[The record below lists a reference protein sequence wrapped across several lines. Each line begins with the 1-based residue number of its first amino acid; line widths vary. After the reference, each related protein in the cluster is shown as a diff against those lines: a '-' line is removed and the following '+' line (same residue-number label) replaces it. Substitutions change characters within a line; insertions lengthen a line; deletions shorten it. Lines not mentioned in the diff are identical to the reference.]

1 MINRVRTL
9 RLADLRHTTAFR
21 LTAGLCSVFVVAVI
35 GLLGLTYVLTAQQLF
50 WRTDQVLDHRME
62 GFIQTRPGEER
73 RAIRR
78 SIETM
83 ANPLEYTALYD
94 RQGRR
99 LEGNVKVAGPFPL
112 GRAFDRE
119 DGGPPGVPLRLLA
132 KRMASGDVIIV
143 ARDISP
149 LRDLHE
155 RVLTIM
161 GLSGLVTIMAAL
173 VAGVALSLGPMRR
186 VQHMQVMAA
195 AIARGDL
202 RRRLPDTHRRDEID
216 VIGIIINGMVEEIER
231 LMGQVKGATDAIA
244 HDMRTPLTHLR
255 ARLDRLA
262 QHETIAADPALR
274 ESMYGAIGE
283 LDAALAR
290 FRALLRISEIE
301 ASHRHAAFQNLDPQ
315 DVLTGVAELY
325 DPLAEERGITLD
337 VPTVTGLA
345 IRCDERLM
353 FEAISNLVENAI
365 KFAPEH
371 STVTLSLQALPD
383 AVVIEVRDAGPGIL
397 EHERERVLRRFERG
411 AAAALAPGSGLGLS
425 LVVAIVQLH
434 GFEFSLDDA
443 GPGLIAR
450 ITAPRLR

>member
-1 MINRVRTL
+1 MIDKVRTL

-21 LTAGLCSVFVVAVI
+21 LTAGLCSVFVVAVV

-62 GFIQTRPGEER
+62 GLILTQREDER

-78 SIETM
+78 SIEAMT
-83 ANPLEYTALYD
+83 NPLEYTALYD
-94 RQGRR
+94 RQGYR

-112 GRAFDRE
+112 NHPFDRE

-132 KRMASGDVIIV
+132 RRMASGDVVIV

-161 GLSGLVTIMAAL
+161 GLSGLVTILAAL
-173 VAGVALSLGPMRR
+173 VAGVGLSLGPMRR

-262 QHETIAADPALR
+262 QHDTIASDPALR

-301 ASHRHAAFQNLDPQ
+301 ASHRHAAFQTLDPQ

-325 DPLAEERGITLD
+325 DPLAEERGITLH
-337 VPTVTGLA
+337 VPAVTGLT

-365 KFAPEH
+365 KFAPEN
-371 STVTLSLQALPD
+371 STVTLALRALPD
-383 AVVIEVRDAGPGIL
+383 EVVIEVSDSGPGIL
-397 EHERERVLRRFERG
+397 EDERERVLRRFERG

-450 ITAPRLR
+450 IIAPRLR

>member
-1 MINRVRTL
+1 MIEPLRNL

-21 LTAGLCSVFVVAVI
+21 LTAGLCAVFVVAVI

-50 WRTDQVLDHRME
+50 LRTDQILR
-62 GFIQTRPGEER
+62 GR
-73 RAIRR
+73 
-78 SIETM
+78 IETIVRAAPGTEVQA
-83 ANPLEYTALYD
+83 ANDAIAAVTSGLEFVVLYD
-94 RQGRR
+94 PQGHR
-99 LEGNVKVAGPFPL
+99 LTGNLSVAGPFPV
-112 GRAFDRE
+112 GSFFERP
-119 DGGPPGVPLRLLA
+119 GGGAPGLPLRLLA
-132 KRMASGDVIIV
+132 ERTQSGDVV
-143 ARDISP
+143 VVGRDFAP
-149 LRDLHE
+149 LRDLHQ
-155 RVLTIM
+155 RVLWIM
-161 GLSGLVTIMAAL
+161 VLSAIGTTALAL
-173 VAGVALSLGPMRR
+173 VAGVALSIGPMRR

-262 QHETIAADPALR
+262 QHQAIATDPPLR

-301 ASHRHAAFQNLDPQ
+301 ASRRHAAFQNLDPQ
-315 DVLTGVAELY
+315 EVLSGVAELY
-325 DPLAEERGITLD
+325 DPLAEERGITLA
-337 VPTVTGLA
+337 VPVVTGLV
-345 IRCDERLM
+345 IRGDERLL

-365 KFAPEH
+365 KFAPEN
-371 STVTLSLQALPD
+371 STVTLVLRAHPD
-383 AVVIEVRDAGPGIL
+383 TVAIEVRDGGQGIL

-411 AAAALAPGSGLGLS
+411 AGAAMAPGSGLGLS

-434 GFEFSLDDA
+434 GFELSLDDA

-450 ITAPRLR
+450 IVAPRLR

>member
-1 MINRVRTL
+1 MMDSMRNL

-21 LTAGLCSVFVVAVI
+21 LTAGLCAVFVVAVI

-50 WRTDQVLDHRME
+50 WRSDQVLEQRLAPLL
-62 GFIQTRPGEER
+62 RAPPGSELR
-73 RAIRR
+73 VARR
-78 SIETM
+78 SMDAITSG
-83 ANPLEYTALYD
+83 LEYIALYD
-94 RQGRR
+94 AQGHW
-99 LEGNVKVAGPFPL
+99 LVGNVRVATPFPL
-112 GRAFDRE
+112 GKPFERPDIAR
-119 DGGPPGVPLRLLA
+119 PGVPLRLLA
-132 KRMASGDVIIV
+132 ARVPSGDVMLV

-149 LRDLHE
+149 LRDLHQ

-161 GLSGLVTIMAAL
+161 GLSGLGTIVAAL
-173 VAGVALSLGPMRR
+173 VAGVALSIGPMRR

-195 AIARGDL
+195 AIAQGDL

-216 VIGIIINGMVEEIER
+216 VIGAIINGMVEEIER

-262 QHETIAADPALR
+262 QHETIAADPSLR
-274 ESMYGAIGE
+274 VAMYGAMEE

-301 ASHRHAAFQNLDPQ
+301 ASRRHAGFQTLDPQ
-315 DVLTGVAELY
+315 EVLNGVAELY
-325 DPLAEERGITLD
+325 DPLAEERGITLA
-337 VPTVTGLA
+337 VPVVAGVT
-345 IRCDERLM
+345 IRGDERLL

-371 STVTLSLQALPD
+371 SAVTLSLRTLPEEV
-383 AVVIEVRDAGPGIL
+383 AIEVRDEGAGIL
-397 EHERERVLRRFERG
+397 EDERERVLRRFERG
-411 AAAALAPGSGLGLS
+411 AGAAMAPGSGLGLS

-434 GFEFSLDDA
+434 GFAFSLDDA
-443 GPGLIAR
+443 EPGLIAR
-450 ITAPRLR
+450 ITAPRLI